1 LTFRA
6 VHTGRSGRCAL
17 ILATVASMVMV
28 LGGAAGAAPAPRRAS
43 TSRCRSGYR
52 VALKVVRKS
61 GKSKVFHV
69 CKKAARPKKS
79 TIPMASVTDP
89 TPAAG
94 GTGALPAV
102 TTTPPAVPSTTPGA
116 TPAPSEVPPPASEGS
131 ETTEEPGTPKEE
143 VPNGATQV
151 QAAIGLGY
159 KQNPLVPNEVTWR
172 YSATATQTVTTDGVT
187 ETKSVPLPEGELAFF
202 VDGKLDCEIT
212 ALGAI
217 AGSACTVPLQA
228 LGEHEVETIYSATGG
243 GPSSTVTRT
252 DFVNKY
258 PTQTNL
264 QVSVEPVAPEYL
276 EIGPNAYGFIQYGFE
291 VGRLR
296 VTATT
301 TPGGYP
307 TFDCEGQPAGCL
319 EPELPSLASH
329 HGSVSVPL
337 FSQNRLNM
345 ATGKEEWKV
354 AFHAYNPTLREYGD
368 FWQYPEESVGAQFFH
383 VESDPEPRLYEPS
396 SVTVPLN
403 LNGGHYPLYH
413 WFRDGEAGGSVA
425 AVEGTAR
432 KVMDLGTYVKV
443 DGPEEW
449 LKILGEFHGTPGET
463 EGCVYRLRID
473 GKDMNEDR
481 QSSTQNWEFDNG
493 WSGFAAGPHTF
504 EMWVER
510 AAGAGPGKCATTSGT
525 FEAYEVAR

>member
-1 LTFRA
+1 
-6 VHTGRSGRCAL
+6 
-17 ILATVASMVMV
+17 MVMV
-28 LGGAAGAAPAPRRAS
+28 LGGPAGAAPAPRRAS
-43 TSRCRSGYR
+43 TSSCRSGYR
-52 VALKVVRKS
+52 VALKVVRKN

-79 TIPMASVTDP
+79 TVPTASVTDP

-94 GTGALPAV
+94 GTGTPAAV

-116 TPAPSEVPPPASEGS
+116 TTAPLESSPPAFEGP
-131 ETTEEPGTPKEE
+131 ETTEGPGTPKEE
-143 VPNGATQV
+143 VPTGATQV
-151 QAAIGLGY
+151 QVAIGLGY

-172 YSATATQTVTTDGVT
+172 YSATATRTVTTDGVT
-187 ETKSVPLPEGELAFF
+187 ETRSVPLPEGELAFF

-252 DFVNKY
+252 DFVDRY

-301 TPGGYP
+301 SPGGYP
-307 TFDCEGQPAGCL
+307 TFDCEGQRAGCL

-329 HGSVSVPL
+329 RGSVSVPL

-383 VESDPEPRLYEPS
+383 VESNPEPRLYEPS

-481 QSSTQNWEFDNG
+481 RSSTQNWEFDNG

-525 FEAYEVAR
+525 FEAYEVGR

>member
-1 LTFRA
+1 MTFWA
-6 VHTGRSGRCAL
+6 VYTTRSGRFAL
-17 ILATVASMVMV
+17 VLATMASMMIMV
-28 LGGAAGAAPAPRRAS
+28 VTGTAGATNPVPHRAS

-52 VALKVVRKS
+52 VALKVVRRD

-69 CKKAARPKKS
+69 CKKKAPRPGKS
-79 TIPMASVTDP
+79 TIPSASVTDP
-89 TPAAG
+89 VRAASGTATP
-94 GTGALPAV
+94 PVV
-102 TTTPPAVPSTTPGA
+102 TTTAPEGPSSAPAGTTAPPEVPTTTP
-116 TPAPSEVPPPASEGS
+116 EG
-131 ETTEEPGTPKEE
+131 PGTPEEE
-143 VPNGATQV
+143 VTTGTPEV
-151 QAAIGLGY
+151 QAAIGLGF

-172 YSATATQTVTTDGVT
+172 YSATATRTVTADGVT
-187 ETKSVPLPEGELAFF
+187 ETESVPLPEGALAFF
-202 VDGKLDCEIT
+202 VDGKLECEIT

-217 AGSACTVPLQA
+217 AGSACTVDLQA

-243 GPSSTVTRT
+243 ATSSTVTRT
-252 DFVNKY
+252 DFVDKY

-301 TPGGYP
+301 TPGSYP

-319 EPELPSLASH
+319 EPELPALATH

-354 AFHAYNPTLREYGD
+354 AFHTYNPTLREYGD

-383 VESDPEPRLYEPS
+383 AESNPEPRLYEPS

-403 LNGGHYPLYH
+403 LNGGHYPFYH
-413 WFRDGEAGGSVA
+413 WFRNGELGGSVA

-432 KVMDLGTYVKV
+432 KVLTFGTYDKV

-449 LKILGEFHGTPGET
+449 LKILGEFHGTPGES
-463 EGCVYRLRID
+463 EGCIYRLRID

-481 QSSTQNWEFDNG
+481 RSSTQNWEFANG
-493 WSGFAAGPHTF
+493 WSGFAPGPHTF

-510 AAGAGPGKCATTSGT
+510 AAGAGPGNCATTSGT
-525 FEAYEVAR
+525 FEAYEVAH